1 MNKLQLVEKLLLQT
15 KAKKIKIQDLQSNN
29 NEIIFDK
36 TDSEYYYIK
45 VVADYNLGTDENNLY
60 KAQILLEDEMEFTT
74 RKIEM
79 KDVLDVYLYRKNGEK
94 NRRGNKPIYL
104 RIRKRVS
111 IFGKVEM
118 KDIPAFYAPLKGYR
132 VEKQYIKA

>member
-1 MNKLQLVEKLLLQT
+1 MEKLLLQT

-45 VVADYNLGTDENNLY
+45 VVVDYNLGTDENNLY

-79 KDVLDVYLYRKNGEK
+79 KDVLDVYLYRKK
-94 NRRGNKPIYL
+94 M
-104 RIRKRVS
+104 
-111 IFGKVEM
+111 GK
-118 KDIPAFYAPLKGYR
+118 K
-132 VEKQYIKA
+132 